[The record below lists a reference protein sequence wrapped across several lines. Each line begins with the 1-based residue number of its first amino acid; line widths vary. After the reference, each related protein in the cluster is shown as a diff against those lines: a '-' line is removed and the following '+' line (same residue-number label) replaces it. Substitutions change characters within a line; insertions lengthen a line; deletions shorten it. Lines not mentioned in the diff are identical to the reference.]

1 MRKHVKALE
10 KERESYF
17 AEAED
22 VMKQCTE
29 SMDEVELCVLKNDG
43 HMLLV
48 VVVVFVVVVVVVVVY
63 NCCVQVKKKE
73 MKIFEL
79 RKKIAEAD
87 KDLKQQQNLYE
98 AARSDRNLYSK
109 NLIEAQDE
117 ISEFK
122 RKIKIMTHQVWN

>member
-1 MRKHVKALE
+1 
-10 KERESYF
+10 
-17 AEAED
+17 
-22 VMKQCTE
+22 
-29 SMDEVELCVLKNDG
+29 
-43 HMLLV
+43 
-48 VVVVFVVVVVVVVVY
+48 
-63 NCCVQVKKKE
+63 

-79 RKKIAEAD
+79 RKKIAESD

-122 RKIKIMTHQVWN
+122 RKIKIMTHQVRYGTNT